1 MEDLTAL
8 IAGLDGLSAAVG
20 LGIGLVGG
28 FVFAMLTYRFYSKNF
43 RSAFERVS
51 DEMESAFRS
60 LSSEA
65 LTSTQQEFL
74 SLADRELDKKTEQH
88 SSELESKKALI
99 DTQLQSLSKSMTEKL
114 NSVPAELEKNQ
125 TRVTEVLD
133 KSAATITESNKSY
146 LDQLTEKAETQTK
159 QYIAELEEKKK
170 LIDQQLEQMSTT
182 LKTVPTQLDKNRQGV
197 SEVIEKS
204 AQNLEASNKTHLT
217 QLQERSD
224 TQSKAHVAKLD
235 EKELQI
241 NRRLGEMDDKL
252 GKVQTLIDEF
262 EKARES
268 KLGALDDQLKN
279 LTQTTS
285 ELHRALADNRARGQW
300 GERIAEDLLKL
311 MGFVEG
317 VNFYRQMTLASGE
330 RPDFTISLPS
340 GIYVHMD
347 VKYSF
352 DNYDMYHK
360 ADNNHDRAKYADAFG
375 RNVRNVV
382 RDVANKGYINEETVD
397 CVVLLIPNEPVYR
410 FMHEKDHSMM
420 DFAMQNRVVLCS
432 PMNLYPVL
440 AVIHQAAQSLAFE
453 KRSQQVFAVLTE
465 IRTEWA
471 KYTDHMD
478 GMEKNFATLER
489 KFRDL
494 TGARTRQLDKKFDK
508 IDTIL
513 DSNETDADAEILFP
527 QLPD

>member
-1 MEDLTAL
+1 MNDFAVL
-8 IAGLDGLSAAVG
+8 IDGLHGFSIVLG

-28 FVFAMLTYRFYSKNF
+28 FVFAMLTYRFYGKNF
-43 RSAFERVS
+43 RNTFERLS
-51 DEMESAFRS
+51 DEMKKTFDGLSA
-60 LSSEA
+60 EA
-65 LTSTQQEFL
+65 LNKNQERFL
-74 SLADRELDKKTEQH
+74 NLANDKFTHQAERH
-88 SSELESKKALI
+88 NIELEGKEKQI
-99 DTQLQSLSKSMTEKL
+99 DTRLQQMKDTLDT
-114 NSVPAELEKNQ
+114 VPAELEKNQ
-125 TRVTEVLD
+125 QNVGD
-133 KSAATITESNKSY
+133 
-146 LDQLTEKAETQTK
+146 
-159 QYIAELEEKKK
+159 
-170 LIDQQLEQMSTT
+170 
-182 LKTVPTQLDKNRQGV
+182 
-197 SEVIEKS
+197 VIEKS
-204 AQNLEASNKTHLT
+204 TKNLEESNKTHLT
-217 QLQERSD
+217 RLQERSD
-224 TQSKAHVAKLD
+224 NQTKEHIAKLD
-235 EKELQI
+235 EKELLI
-241 NRRLGEMDDKL
+241 NRRLTDMDEKL
-252 GKVQTLIDEF
+252 SKVQKLIDEF
-262 EKARES
+262 EKAREN

-317 VNFYRQMTLASGE
+317 INFFKQMTLASGE
-330 RPDFTISLPS
+330 RPDFTISLPT

-375 RNVRNVV
+375 RNVKNVI

-465 IRTEWA
+465 IKTEWA

-513 DSNETDADAEILFP
+513 DSNESDADAEILFP
-527 QLPD
+527 QLPG